1 MIRADIFVSLLLLLS
16 SDAFLYAPR
25 PSFVATKL
33 HYIGDKEIIGKEPQ
47 QPQQPQQPSQVWYKD
62 SNIERAIDC
71 TVEDAE
77 CDIDELF
84 SLADSES
91 CSRKTFLSHCSSF
104 SHSTFCCC

>member
-1 MIRADIFVSLLLLLS
+1 MIRTNIFVSLLLLLS

-33 HYIGDKEIIGKEPQ
+33 HFVGDKEIISKEP
-47 QPQQPQQPSQVWYKD
+47 QPSQVWHKD

-71 TVEDAE
+71 TVADIE
-77 CDIDELF
+77 CDIDELS

-91 CSRKTFLSHCSSF
+91 CSRQTVLSHSYSF
-104 SHSTFCCC
+104 SHSTFCRC